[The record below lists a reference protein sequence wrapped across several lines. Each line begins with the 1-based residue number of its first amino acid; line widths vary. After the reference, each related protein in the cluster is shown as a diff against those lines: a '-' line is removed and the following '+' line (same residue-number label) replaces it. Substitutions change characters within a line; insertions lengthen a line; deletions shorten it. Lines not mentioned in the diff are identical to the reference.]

1 VTVGSRFGFCRPETT
16 MCVPRR
22 TWPVILSGMTSR
34 VGPKGQVVIPKSM
47 RDRLGI
53 GPGDPVQFEMDGQSV
68 RIEPVR
74 AARSLRGRY
83 AGLRLLETLEA
94 DRQRE
99 RRR

>member
-1 VTVGSRFGFCRPETT
+1 
-16 MCVPRR
+16 
-22 TWPVILSGMTSR
+22 MTYR

-47 RDRLGI
+47 RDRLGLE
-53 GPGDPVQFEMDGQSV
+53 PGDPVQFEIDGQSV

-83 AGLRLLETLEA
+83 AGLRLVETLEA